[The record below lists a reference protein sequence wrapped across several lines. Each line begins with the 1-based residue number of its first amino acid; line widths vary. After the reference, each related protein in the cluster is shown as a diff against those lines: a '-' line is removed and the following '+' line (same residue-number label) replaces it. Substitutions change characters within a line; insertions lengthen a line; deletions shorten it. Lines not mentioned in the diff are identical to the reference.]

1 MKAMDDLDKFI
12 SKIDKE
18 SPGFKEKV
26 KKRSQEIQIAHQL
39 RLARESLHLTQKEI
53 ARKWNISRQVIS
65 KIENAKDD
73 RISLHTLNEYA
84 RVLGY
89 SLKVDIV
96 PLLESSQP

>member
-1 MKAMDDLDKFI
+1 MKTMDDLDKFI
-12 SKIDKE
+12 SKINKD

-26 KKRSQEIQIAHQL
+26 EKRSQEIQIAHQL
-39 RLARESLHLTQKEI
+39 RIARESLNLTQKDI
-53 ARKWNISRQVIS
+53 AQKSNISQQVIS

-84 RVLGY
+84 RILGY

-96 PLLESSQP
+96 PLLKSS